1 MSSEFVVVIKVR
13 MKFKIYQEATGLSTD
28 TRGLFYNHTKGRAS
42 FHPPPPLP
50 SLPRPLTSIPLPLSL
65 SPFTR
70 NSPRYH
76 ASSCSYLKIASIL
89 CPLFSPLPP
98 LTLPPLPLPSHNLS
112 LRPPRLAPYPGFLT
126 MHLVSY
132 PDLTRPSRATTKIS
146 VTRRIW
152 VGDYLALY
160 LTPSSSRT
168 IYFFTSFR
176 PPPSPLLQSP
186 QLDHLCRVNYNSV
199 LSSNYFVSGSSQPLF
214 SVTNISPLPSRY
226 DILMSTCSIFQTG

>member
-1 MSSEFVVVIKVR
+1 
-13 MKFKIYQEATGLSTD
+13 MKFKIYQEATGLSRD

-42 FHPPPPLP
+42 FYPRPPPPPLTSSP
-50 SLPRPLTSIPLPLSL
+50 SYLYPTSSTL

-70 NSPRYH
+70 NSLRYH
-76 ASSCSYLKIASIL
+76 PSPSSYLKIASIL
-89 CPLFSPLPP
+89 CPLFSPPPP

-126 MHLVSY
+126 MHLISY
-132 PDLTRPSRATTKIS
+132 PDLTRPSQAPTKIS

-168 IYFFTSFR
+168 IYFFTSFHL
-176 PPPSPLLQSP
+176 PPSTFAPFAVSSVGSSLQSK
-186 QLDHLCRVNYNSV
+186 L
-199 LSSNYFVSGSSQPLF
+199 
-214 SVTNISPLPSRY
+214 
-226 DILMSTCSIFQTG
+226 